1 MRRIFLLASTLTL
14 LGCQVMPSAVANPA
28 TATAQGRTNRSVSV
42 PDWAKDAVF
51 YQIFPERFANG
62 DKRNDP
68 PKVQAWGGTP
78 ENGNY
83 FGGDLQG
90 VMDKLPYLKDLGVNT
105 LYFNPIFAASSNHK
119 YNTRDY
125 RTIDPQFGDN
135 ALFKRLVTA
144 AHAQGMKVVLDG
156 VFNHTGDDHYMFQD
170 AEKNGPKSKFWNFYT
185 INGFPIVRDPK
196 PNYNAWWG
204 FSTLP
209 QLKAKDN
216 PEVQSFL
223 LDTVAEWT
231 KTGIDGWRLDVPNEI
246 DSDHFWQR
254 FRSTV
259 KGINPNAYIVGE
271 IWTDGR
277 RWLQGDQFDAVTN
290 YLFREQMI
298 NYFAKGNINT
308 DQVDANLAGIRNLY
322 NPETNNVMFNMLS
335 SHDVPRFLSEAGGD
349 ESAMRLAT
357 TFQMTYLGAPV
368 VYYGDEVGMS
378 GAKDPDN
385 RRCFPWDG
393 RQNRQQLDLTKKLIA
408 WRKAFPSLRRGDFQT
423 IMRHNDNGMWAYQ
436 RTAGNDKTAV
446 LLNLGR
452 QDHATSLDLGK
463 SGWADGK
470 VTDVVSNKTFTITG
484 GQLKLDSVPA
494 RSAMI
499 LRSTTAKK

>member
-1 MRRIFLLASTLTL
+1 MRRLFLLAGTLTL
-14 LGCQVMPSAVANPA
+14 LGCQVMPT
-28 TATAQGRTNRSVSV
+28 TAADAARLQAQGRSKGHVSV
-42 PDWAKDAVF
+42 PEWAKDAVF

-68 PKVQAWGGTP
+68 PKTQAWGGKP
-78 ENGNY
+78 ENENY

-90 VMDKLPYLKDLGVNT
+90 VLDKLPYLKDLGVNT
-105 LYFNPIFAASSNHK
+105 LYFNPVFAASSNHK

-125 RTIDPQFGDN
+125 RTIDPHFGDN
-135 ALFKRLVTA
+135 ALFKKLVAA
-144 AHAQGMKVVLDG
+144 AHAQGLKIVLDG
-156 VFNHTGDDHYMFQD
+156 VFNHTGDDHYAFQD
-170 AEKNGPKSKFWNFYT
+170 AERNGSKSQYWSWYGFG
-185 INGFPIVRDPK
+185 GFPVVKSPK

-204 FSTLP
+204 FHTLP
-209 QLKAKDN
+209 QLRAKDN
-216 PEVQSFL
+216 PEVQKYL
-223 LDTVAEWT
+223 LDTVADWT

-246 DSDHFWQR
+246 DSDSFWQR
-254 FRSTV
+254 FRTTV

-298 NYFAKGNINT
+298 GYFGKGSLNT
-308 DQVDANLAGIRNLY
+308 DQVDANLAGIRNMY
-322 NPETNNVMFNMLS
+322 HAETTSVMFNMLS

-349 ESAMRLAT
+349 EGSVKLAT
-357 TFQMTYLGAPV
+357 IFQMTYLGAPV
-368 VYYGDEVGMS
+368 VYYGDEVGMA

-393 RQNRQQLDLTKKLIA
+393 KQNKQHRDLTKQLIS

-423 IMRHNDNGMWAYQ
+423 IMRHNDHGMWAYQ
-436 RTAGNDKTAV
+436 RTAGADKTAV

-452 QDHATSLDLGK
+452 QDRATSLDLGK
-463 SGWADGK
+463 AGWADGK
-470 VTDVVSNKTFTITG
+470 VTDVFSNRTFTIAA
-484 GQLKLDSVPA
+484 GQLKLDGIPA
-494 RSAMI
+494 RGAMMF
-499 LRSTTAKK
+499 RTASKK